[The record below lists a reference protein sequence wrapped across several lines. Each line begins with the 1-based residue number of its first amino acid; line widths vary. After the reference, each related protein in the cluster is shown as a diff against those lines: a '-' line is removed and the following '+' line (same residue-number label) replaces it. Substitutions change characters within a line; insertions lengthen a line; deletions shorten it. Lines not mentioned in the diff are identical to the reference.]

1 MSLNHLLHVINASLS
16 FVVISITGSQFR
28 KTLFQVLSCTNKEE
42 NGRMRT
48 RAPTN
53 QSLETNATLENLP
66 TKKRNVKETFELRKV
81 TFNATYVKHTEESSI
96 QIA

>member
-28 KTLFQVLSCTNKEE
+28 KTLFHVLSCSKKKED
-42 NGRMRT
+42 GRMRS

-53 QSLETNATLENLP
+53 QSLENPPARKT
-66 TKKRNVKETFELRKV
+66 NVKETFELKKV
-81 TFNATYVKHTEESSI
+81 TFNATYVKHTEETSI
-96 QIA
+96 QST